1 MTNSEIGDQIRD
13 ILPNIPERLIL
24 VEGEVDASVQQE
36 YLAYTEDLD
45 FDHCSEKDIAAKR

>member
-1 MTNSEIGDQIRD
+1 MNNEIGDQIRD
-13 ILPNIPERLIL
+13 ILPNIPERLTL